1 MVASVRRQRPEPF
14 ERGCEILIGDVDRR
28 RTADRTAG
36 RVAALLGALLVLAW
50 SPVMAR
56 AARVTV
62 LDRGGHTTIRDDPY
76 LPPSTTTPAPPAPVR
91 AVRHRED
98 AGPAH
103 AASSRTVRGELARLV
118 NAHSISVSDY
128 RRYRADFNGAL
139 TQVKH
144 LSAARGGELEAV
156 VENLHD
162 IAASGKLIPSRLPAL
177 FATLERNRQ
186 WWTRGPLLSYGQR
199 VEFAGSM
206 LVWEFYPG
214 QGLELQELGSFGKA
228 QGLCA
233 AGPSDASQCQKLLSE
248 LIPLAAR
255 RAGGLTWEYYFKFD
269 GGVPPWTSA
278 MSQGTALQAL
288 ADASRSL
295 HQPSYLDVARRAL
308 PVFTRRPPAGVAI
321 RTSRGARYLQYSF
334 DASPG
339 DNVING
345 FLQSLIG
352 LQDYAKVSGNPLAER
367 LFTAGDAEARFEVPR
382 FDTGAWSLY
391 QPGEEDSLDYHE
403 LVTGFLHQLCTAT
416 SARVY
421 CSTASRFDED
431 LKTPPVLG
439 LLTSRLKAKRATDVQ
454 FHVSK
459 ISRVGITIALNGKT
473 VFLTSGNFGYGN
485 HSLAIPAL
493 PRAGTYSVA
502 LDATDL
508 AGNYGQT
515 TGAIRVTR

>member
-1 MVASVRRQRPEPF
+1 M
-14 ERGCEILIGDVDRR
+14 
-28 RTADRTAG
+28 
-36 RVAALLGALLVLAW
+36 RVAVVLGALLVLALT
-50 SPVMAR
+50 PVSAR

-62 LDRGGHTTIRDDPY
+62 LDRGGHATVRDDPY
-76 LPPSTTTPAPPAPVR
+76 VPSNVPTPAAAARVMATTGGRETGAGR
-91 AVRHRED
+91 AA
-98 AGPAH
+98 AGQ
-103 AASSRTVRGELARLV
+103 TVRSELTRLFR
-118 NAHSISVSDY
+118 AHSITAGAY

-139 TQVKH
+139 SQVKH
-144 LSAARGGELEAV
+144 LSSTRGRELEAV

-162 IAASGKLIPSRLPAL
+162 IAASGKLIASRLPAL

-186 WWTRGPLLSYGQR
+186 WWKRGPLLSYGQR

-233 AGPSDASQCQKLLSE
+233 AGPSDASQCQKILSE

-269 GGVPPWTSA
+269 GGIPPWTSA

-295 HQPSYLDVARRAL
+295 HDPSYLDVARRAL
-308 PVFTRRPPAGVAI
+308 PVFTRRPPAGVAV
-321 RTSRGARYLQYSF
+321 RTQRGARYLQYSF
-334 DASPG
+334 AAAPG
-339 DNVING
+339 DDVING

-352 LQDYAKVSGNPLAER
+352 LEDYAQVSGNPLAER
-367 LFTAGDAEARFEVPR
+367 LFAAGDAEARFELPH

-403 LVTGFLHQLCTAT
+403 LVTEFLHQLCTVT
-416 SARVY
+416 SAPVY
-421 CSTASRFDED
+421 CSTATRFDED

-439 LLTSRLKAKRATDVQ
+439 LLTTQLKAKHAADVR

-459 ISRVGITIALNGKT
+459 ISRVGITILRNGRT
-473 VFLTSGNFGYGN
+473 VFLTSASFGYGD
-485 HSLAIPAL
+485 HSFAIPAL
-493 PRAGTYSVA
+493 PRAGSYSVA

-515 TGAIRVTR
+515 TGAIKVTR